1 MSKQKELDLLV
12 VTFTCNN
19 NVHVYKEKSG
29 TQPMYP
35 YKVHSTI
42 KTAVKYLKEKRKV
55 KTPKIIV
62 NE

>member
-1 MSKQKELDLLV
+1 MTQTATDLLV

-19 NVHVYKEKSG
+19 NVHVYEEKSG

-35 YKVHSTI
+35 YKVHNTI
-42 KTAVKYLKEKRKV
+42 KAAIKYLKEKRKV
-55 KTPKIIV
+55 NNPKIIV

>member
-1 MSKQKELDLLV
+1 MTTETDCLV

-19 NVHVYKEKSG
+19 NVHVYKEESG

-42 KTAVKYLKEKRKV
+42 KTAVKHLKEKRKV
-55 KTPKIIV
+55 KNPKIIV